1 MCIILFFSA
10 TSVATQSDDSIGL
23 DDIEVDHDIGLNRNH
38 LSKDLQDVYDTL
50 MNFQKRD
57 TSTQSYAFA
66 NLKTSTTTQQSK
78 QQSSY
83 SDNEQ
88 LSQIMANYGVKFN
101 NDQEEQSPALPLK
114 NHPPQHDDKEYFI
127 PVDYETYSKWMQ
139 QKKILHGPDL
149 MALPKDP
156 KVLVEQGLKKTVT
169 RPLRKETRKAVLE
182 EIDPGDDTSQ
192 DAADLSSQETKEN
205 EVQ

>member
-1 MCIILFFSA
+1 
-10 TSVATQSDDSIGL
+10 
-23 DDIEVDHDIGLNRNH
+23 
-38 LSKDLQDVYDTL
+38 

-101 NDQEEQSPALPLK
+101 NDQQEGQQSLVPSK
-114 NHPPQHDDKEYFI
+114 NHPANHDEDKEYFI
-127 PVDYETYSKWMQ
+127 PVDYETYAKWMQ
-139 QKKILHGPDL
+139 QKKIREPDL
-149 MALPKDP
+149 APPPKDP
-156 KVLVEQGLKKTVT
+156 KVEQGLKKKTVRPPKEMT
-169 RPLRKETRKAVLE
+169 RRKAVLE

-205 EVQ
+205 EVQLLIPLIFTKNS

>member
-1 MCIILFFSA
+1 
-10 TSVATQSDDSIGL
+10 
-23 DDIEVDHDIGLNRNH
+23 
-38 LSKDLQDVYDTL
+38 

-139 QKKILHGPDL
+139 QKKIREPDL
-149 MALPKDP
+149 APPPKDP
-156 KVLVEQGLKKTVT
+156 KFEQGLKKKTV
-169 RPLRKETRKAVLE
+169 RPPKETRRKAVLE

-205 EVQ
+205 EVQLLIPDFHEKIQN

>member
-1 MCIILFFSA
+1 MST

-23 DDIEVDHDIGLNRNH
+23 DDIDVDDIGLNRNH

-101 NDQEEQSPALPLK
+101 NDQEEQP
-114 NHPPQHDDKEYFI
+114 
-127 PVDYETYSKWMQ
+127 
-139 QKKILHGPDL
+139 
-149 MALPKDP
+149 
-156 KVLVEQGLKKTVT
+156 
-169 RPLRKETRKAVLE
+169 
-182 EIDPGDDTSQ
+182 
-192 DAADLSSQETKEN
+192 
-205 EVQ
+205 

>member
-1 MCIILFFSA
+1 
-10 TSVATQSDDSIGL
+10 
-23 DDIEVDHDIGLNRNH
+23 
-38 LSKDLQDVYDTL
+38 

-66 NLKTSTTTQQSK
+66 NLKTSTTQQSK
-78 QQSSY
+78 QQSASY
-83 SDNEQ
+83 SDNNEQ

-101 NDQEEQSPALPLK
+101 NDQQEGQQSLVPSK
-114 NHPPQHDDKEYFI
+114 NHPAHHDEDKEYFI

-139 QKKILHGPDL
+139 QKKIVHEPDL

-156 KVLVEQGLKKTVT
+156 KLLVEQGLKKTVT
-169 RPLRKETRKAVLE
+169 RPPRKETRKAVLE

-205 EVQ
+205 EVQLLIPMHDTI

>member
-1 MCIILFFSA
+1 
-10 TSVATQSDDSIGL
+10 
-23 DDIEVDHDIGLNRNH
+23 
-38 LSKDLQDVYDTL
+38 

-66 NLKTSTTTQQSK
+66 NLKTSATTQQSK

-114 NHPPQHDDKEYFI
+114 NHPPQQDDKEYFI

-169 RPLRKETRKAVLE
+169 RPPRKETRKAVLE

-205 EVQ
+205 EVQLLIPIHDMIVSQM

>member
-1 MCIILFFSA
+1 
-10 TSVATQSDDSIGL
+10 
-23 DDIEVDHDIGLNRNH
+23 
-38 LSKDLQDVYDTL
+38 

-139 QKKILHGPDL
+139 QKKILREPDL
-149 MALPKDP
+149 APKDP
-156 KVLVEQGLKKTVT
+156 KVEQGLKKTV
-169 RPLRKETRKAVLE
+169 RPPKKTRKAVLE

-205 EVQ
+205 EVQLLIPMHDMI

>member
-1 MCIILFFSA
+1 
-10 TSVATQSDDSIGL
+10 
-23 DDIEVDHDIGLNRNH
+23 
-38 LSKDLQDVYDTL
+38 

-78 QQSSY
+78 PQSSY

-101 NDQEEQSPALPLK
+101 NEQSPALPLK
-114 NHPPQHDDKEYFI
+114 NHPPQQDDKEYFI

-139 QKKILHGPDL
+139 QKKLIREEPDL
-149 MALPKDP
+149 APKDP
-156 KVLVEQGLKKTVT
+156 KVVVKQGLKKTV
-169 RPLRKETRKAVLE
+169 RPPKKETRARKALLE

-205 EVQ
+205 EVQLLIPLIELIFLN